1 MLSRQFGPVSE
12 FMINSYCASLA
23 SDFAQLVHFGLL
35 DDGDGQCFRVNS
47 TIEGGSFVLLIG
59 AVMLVILNSVVS
71 MAVEQCLHDK
81 MTHPVSISNESEESS
96 SSERNSHKDESDES
110 EGGGKGKARTKIKPG
125 RVLFTDMYGW
135 AFCKETG
142 AQRSEARLKLET

>member
-96 SSERNSHKDESDES
+96 TESNERESDTNET
-110 EGGGKGKARTKIKPG
+110 ERGGRNHNVRTKIKPD

-142 AQRSEARLKLET
+142 AHSNEAQQ